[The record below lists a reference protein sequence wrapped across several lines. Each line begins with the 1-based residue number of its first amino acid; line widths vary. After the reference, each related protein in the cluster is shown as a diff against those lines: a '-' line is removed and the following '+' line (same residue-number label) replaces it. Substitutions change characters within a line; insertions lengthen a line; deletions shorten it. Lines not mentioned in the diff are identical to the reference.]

1 MPFAGPSVL
10 LLGLAVVAV
19 TLMLPGPIYEAP
31 LEDDPPTLCPQC
43 GVRMAF
49 AQHQP
54 DGYEYLC
61 KQHGRYLLDSEG
73 LTSFKALGL
82 DRKSN

>member
-19 TLMLPGPIYEAP
+19 TLMLPGPLYGP
-31 LEDDPPTLCPQC
+31 PPEDDPPTLCPQC

-54 DGYEYLC
+54 DGYEYRC
-61 KQHGRYLLDSEG
+61 TQHGRYLLDSEG